1 MVVAVVFVMMQLL
14 GLSLKADMSCFSAS
28 NRHERDDDVSD
39 SPAYTEA
46 DMSVTLQSAATC
58 QSYM

>member
-1 MVVAVVFVMMQLL
+1 MGVTVVFIMMQLL

-28 NRHERDDDVSD
+28 NRHKRDDDISD

-46 DMSVTLQSAATC
+46 DM
-58 QSYM
+58 